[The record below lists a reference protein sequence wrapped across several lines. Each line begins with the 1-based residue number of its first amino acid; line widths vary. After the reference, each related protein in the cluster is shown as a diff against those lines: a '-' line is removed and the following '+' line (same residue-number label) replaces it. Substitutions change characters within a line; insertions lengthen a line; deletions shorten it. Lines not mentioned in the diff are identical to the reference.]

1 MWKDPWWSFK
11 GSRIFEEMNKEFA
24 EAEEMMNRMLG
35 TVHEISPSDVAAKL
49 SVLLWLPNNNGS

>member
-24 EAEEMMNRMLG
+24 EAEEMMNRMFR
-35 TVHEISPSDVAAKL
+35 TVHEISPSDVATTLRIIMATK
-49 SVLLWLPNNNGS
+49 